1 MHLKLSHGMDMEN
14 ADLFPGKES
23 LYPFEKYDR

>member
-1 MHLKLSHGMDMEN
+1 MEN

-23 LYPFEKYDR
+23 LCSFESGSGR

>member
-1 MHLKLSHGMDMEN
+1 MEN

-23 LYPFEKYDR
+23 LCPFESRSGRYGSV